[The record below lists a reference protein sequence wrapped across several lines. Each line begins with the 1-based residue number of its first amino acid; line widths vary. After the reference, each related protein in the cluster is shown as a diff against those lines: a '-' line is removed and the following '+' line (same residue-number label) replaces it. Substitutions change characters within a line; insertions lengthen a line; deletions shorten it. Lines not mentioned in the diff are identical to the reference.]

1 MKYLLQIICI
11 LFIANTS
18 YAQSAIAPGKHS
30 RIYIVRHGEKQKGDD
45 PLLTEEGYKRAGDL
59 MRELQNK
66 GIKRIYVTQYKRTQQ
81 TADSVRLQLGID
93 TVQIIADTS
102 CAALFAAITNHND
115 WNQPILIVTHS
126 NIIQKIIYKLGLTD
140 FPQQNIPEKE
150 FDNLYLIK
158 IQKKKTVLEHS
169 RYGAPS
175 AASATMKQ

>member
-1 MKYLLQIICI
+1 MKYLLQILLI
-11 LFIANTS
+11 LLIANTS
-18 YAQSAIAPGKHS
+18 FAQSEIAPGKHS

-45 PLLTEEGYKRAGDL
+45 PLLTEDGYKRAGDL

-93 TVQIIADTS
+93 TVQIMADTS
-102 CAALFAAITNHND
+102 CAALFAAITDNND
-115 WNQPILIVTHS
+115 WNHPILIVTHS
-126 NIIQKIIYKLGLTD
+126 NIIQKIIYKLGIID

-150 FDNLYLIK
+150 FDNLYMIK
-158 IQKKKTVLEHS
+158 IQKKKTVLEH
-169 RYGAPS
+169 RKYGTPS

>member
-1 MKYLLQIICI
+1 MKYLLQI
-11 LFIANTS
+11 LFALLTANTCC
-18 YAQSAIAPGKHS
+18 AQSETAPGKHS

-59 MRELQNK
+59 MRTLQHK
-66 GIKRIYVTQYKRTQQ
+66 GIKRVYITQYKRTQQ
-81 TADSVRLQLGID
+81 TSDSIRLQLGID

-102 CAALFAAITNHND
+102 CAALFTAISDHND

-126 NIIQKIIYKLGLTD
+126 NIIQKIIYKLGYTD

-150 FDNLYLIK
+150 FDNLYMIK
-158 IQKKKTVLEHS
+158 IQKKKTVLEH
-169 RYGAPS
+169 RKYGTPS